1 MVYGY
6 VFLNTTQMHGSVK
19 GIAGNAIQRVELLEI
34 PDDIDNS

>member
-6 VFLNTTQMHGSVK
+6 ALLNTTQMHRSVK